1 MKPGLRL
8 ALLAGCVFVAALVSP
23 QAARVAAE
31 DCLGPYAL
39 TGFEGLETRVAT
51 ALPSARTVRFEEGH
65 GDSDGDVDPEA
76 HHDAP

>member
-39 TGFEGLETRVAT
+39 SGFEALETRVAN
-51 ALPSARTVRFEEGH
+51 ALPSARAIRSEEH
-65 GDSDGDVDPEA
+65 PGDHDRDADPEA
-76 HHDAP
+76 LHDAP